1 MKLKTLILTGLASIT
16 LTACTSAPKIPQLE
30 TGVLQEVKNLDVYP
44 DTTNNK
50 AKLTKFSDKCVIE
63 FTGDIGNNRSVEQW
77 SFKGMTLIDAGSAT
91 FQRDGTSTA
100 QKFDLHDAA
109 VQKNFVTLRNHFA
122 KDALT
127 QCD

>member
-1 MKLKTLILTGLASIT
+1 MKLKTLILTGLASVA

-63 FTGDIGNNRSVEQW
+63 FTGNLKAGKAVEQW
-77 SFKGMTLIDAGSAT
+77 SFKSLVVY
-91 FQRDGTSTA
+91 
-100 QKFDLHDAA
+100 QK
-109 VQKNFVTLRNHFA
+109 V
-122 KDALT
+122 
-127 QCD
+127 C